1 MKSRKLKDPVAPT
14 DPGFYKELLDQMSDG
29 VYFVDRERR
38 IQYWNDGACRLTGY
52 TSEDLIGRYCQDNIL
67 CHIDEQ
73 GRQLCLEGCPLLSS
87 IEDGSTHEARLFL
100 RHKEG
105 RRVPVL
111 VRVQPLRAADGS
123 IAGAIEIFRDD
134 SAQNDVRRK
143 LESMKRLAFLDH
155 LTQMPNR
162 RYLEMSLRTAI
173 SEYQAHKDAFGLLM
187 IDVDG
192 FKAIN
197 DTFGH
202 SFGDRALQ
210 EAGRTLTGTLR
221 PTDVVGRW
229 GGDEFLA
236 ILYNVNLENLAEL
249 ARRCV
254 AVMGQTALQD
264 TEMVRIPLSI
274 SVGAALVRP
283 GDTGEALIERAD
295 ELMYKSKSVGRGR
308 AEAG

>member
-1 MKSRKLKDPVAPT
+1 MKPRNLTAPVTPT

-38 IQYWNDGACRLTGY
+38 IQYWNEGAHRLTGY
-52 TSEDLIGRYCQDNIL
+52 TAEDLVGRYCQDNIL

-73 GRQLCLEGCPLLSS
+73 GHELCVGGCPLQSS
-87 IEDGSTHEARLFL
+87 IEDGSSHEARLFL
-100 RHKEG
+100 RHKQG
-105 RRVPVL
+105 GRVPVL

-134 SAQNDVRRK
+134 SAQNDVRRR

-155 LTQMPNR
+155 LTQLPNR
-162 RYLEMSLRTAI
+162 RFVEMSLQTAI
-173 SEYQAHKDAFGLLM
+173 SEYQVHQDAFGVMM

-197 DTFGH
+197 DTYGH

-210 EAGRTLTGTLR
+210 EAGRTLMGALR

-236 ILYNVNLENLAEL
+236 ILYNVNHENLAEL

-254 AVMGQTALQD
+254 VVMGRTSVQD
-264 TEMVRIPLSI
+264 AENRRIGLSI

-295 ELMYKSKSVGRGR
+295 ELMYKSRTVGRGR
-308 AEAG
+308 SEAQ